1 MTASVAI
8 RAAVA
13 DDLEAML
20 ELADTRRRQY
30 ATYQP
35 RFWRPALHAMARQ
48 RPYFGAL
55 LADDT
60 VITVVATAGQVLVG
74 FAIGSVVAAPPVY
87 DPGGSTC
94 LVDDFA
100 VADPQRWSSVGVDLL
115 GAVGHAAR
123 RQGAN
128 QIVLTT
134 GHLDSAK
141 QAALQAQGLTIASE
155 WWVGPLTAD

>member
-1 MTASVAI
+1 MTASVVTRPAM
-8 RAAVA
+8 A

-20 ELADTRRRQY
+20 ELADARRQQY

-35 RFWRPALHAMARQ
+35 RFWRPAPDAVARQ
-48 RPYFGAL
+48 RLYYAEL
-55 LADDT
+55 IDDHAI
-60 VITVVATAGQVLVG
+60 ITVVATAGQVLVG
-74 FAIGSVVAAPPVY
+74 FAIGSVVPAPPVY

-100 VADPQRWSSVGVDLL
+100 VADPDLWSSVGVDLL

-128 QIVLTT
+128 QIVVIT